1 MCVEWKTQTA
11 IFQNMQMEMTM
22 RKTIFSVLAA
32 LVVTVSTT
40 QMTMA
45 SEHHAHKAYRDNFR
59 GAHNQMIVPSYA
71 APATGYGLSTGGN
84 WRDDAKFEPSG
95 S

>member
-1 MCVEWKTQTA
+1 
-11 IFQNMQMEMTM
+11 M

-32 LVVTVSTT
+32 LAVTALTA
-40 QMTMA
+40 QATMA

-59 GAHNQMIVPSYA
+59 GAHNQLIAPSYG
-71 APATGYGLSTGGN
+71 APGAGYGLSTGGN

>member
-1 MCVEWKTQTA
+1 VGNA
-11 IFQNMQMEMTM
+11 NRDFLQNMQKEMTM

-32 LVVTVSTT
+32 LVVIASTT

-45 SEHHAHKAYRDNFR
+45 SERHAHKAYRDNFR
-59 GAHNQMIVPSYA
+59 GAHNQLIVPSYA
-71 APATGYGLSTGGN
+71 APGTGYGMSTGGN